1 MGLFRLIFYIVIIW
15 LIARLIR
22 TFFPVDNRNAQVQ
35 GHQKSAEPL
44 DLKDADIEDADFEEI
59 EG

>member
-1 MGLFRLIFYIVIIW
+1 MGLFRLIFYMVIIW

-22 TFFPVDNRNAQVQ
+22 TFFPVDNHKAQVQ
-35 GHQKSAEPL
+35 GNPKSGEPL

-59 EG
+59 ED